1 MRPRT
6 AVSPTRNVGASV
18 NGVLKDALMSMR
30 LSLTV
35 GSRCRTVP
43 ASQAAADGTG
53 ATANCAKSSG
63 DTAADRTSALEARR
77 NSRRFAMLMVCIL
90 LRAAASSRPDH
101 ARGEGRPCSRA
112 PVVRRPRSVDDR
124 LIDQL
129 LDQFAVVGADRARCL
144 AHEHRCNLLLRVDPE
159 VGSGIARPHE
169 LARRARHPGNPR
181 REPHGKAEPEAV
193 SWRAE

>member
-6 AVSPTRNVGASV
+6 AASPTRNVGASA
-18 NGVLKDALMSMR
+18 NGALKDALMRMR

-35 GSRCRTVP
+35 GSRCRTAP

-53 ATANCAKSSG
+53 ATADWAKSSG
-63 DTAADRTSALEARR
+63 DTAADTASALEARR
-77 NSRRFAMLMVCIL
+77 NSRRFAMLMVCL
-90 LRAAASSRPDH
+90 LPRAAASTRPDH

-129 LDQFAVVGADRARCL
+129 LDQFAVV
-144 AHEHRCNLLLRVDPE
+144 V
-159 VGSGIARPHE
+159 
-169 LARRARHPGNPR
+169 
-181 REPHGKAEPEAV
+181 AV
-193 SWRAE
+193 RAEGLA